1 MLVLRKVLGYTT
13 LGLLLGACLFGAIS
27 KFTVNGG
34 LPALFQSLR
43 DVQSILSFLSS
54 WVFELVFFVI
64 IGIMSIV
71 ALATFHKKD
80 DVAQEGKLQNL
91 LLLYAICELA
101 AAITMIA
108 AYVAVYKDM
117 SHVSAKMWMW
127 AIFPVILII
136 ATIVR
141 KAAFVGKNTMAARIM
156 GACTFLLMAILV
168 IILGFSNPLFNLYP
182 LTQVLFLITFFCGCG
197 FNVVSIFKK

>member
-1 MLVLRKVLGYTT
+1 MLVLRKVLGYST
-13 LGLLLGACLFGAIS
+13 LGLLLGACVFGVIS
-27 KFTVNGG
+27 KFTVTGG
-34 LPALFQSLR
+34 LPALFQSLG
-43 DVQSILSFLSS
+43 DIKKLFWFIGS

-71 ALATFHKKD
+71 GLATFHKKD

-101 AAITMIA
+101 AGVVLLALYIYTKAPIDKEVWVMVIL
-108 AYVAVYKDM
+108 
-117 SHVSAKMWMW
+117 
-127 AIFPVILII
+127 PVVLII

-141 KAAFVGKNTMAARIM
+141 KAAFVGRNTMASRIM
-156 GACTFLLMAILV
+156 GACTFLLMAVLV
-168 IILGFSNPLFNLYP
+168 ILLGFSNAIFGLYP
-182 LTQVLFLITFFCGCG
+182 VAQVFFLLTFICGCA